1 MLSSAQIKY
10 LRSLKTQ
17 KYRQMYNKFVAEGP
31 KLVIDLLKTRSFEPD
46 GIYMI
51 ENCIDPTLIESFC
64 HRSKI
69 SFITESEL
77 KRISMLQH
85 PQGIYAV
92 FHKRFTNIMNID
104 LKRAYHF
111 LLDGVQDPGNAG
123 TIIRIADWFGVSSVI
138 RTADSV
144 DFFNPKLVQASMGS
158 LGAVSLVNITKEQY
172 PVLRH
177 LQLVALDLSGTKIQ
191 DFKFPENAIF
201 VIGSEG
207 RGVSAEIAEYVSQR
221 IFIPGAKSRSAESLN
236 ASVAA
241 GILASRLYSVA

>member
-17 KYRQMYNKFVAEGP
+17 KYRQIYNKFIAEGP
-31 KLVIDLLKTRSFEPD
+31 KLVIDLLKTRSFEPE
-46 GIYMI
+46 GIYLVK
-51 ENCIDPTLIESFC
+51 NCIDPTSIESLC
-64 HRSKI
+64 HKSKI
-69 SFITESEL
+69 SFISESEI
-77 KRISMLQH
+77 KRISMLKQ

-92 FHKRFTNIMNID
+92 FHKRYTDIMDID
-104 LKRAYHF
+104 LTKGYHF

-138 RTADSV
+138 RTVDSV

-172 PVLRH
+172 PVLRN
-177 LQLVALDLSGTKIQ
+177 LQLVALDLNGTKIH
-191 DFKFPENAIF
+191 DFKIPENAIF

-207 RGVSAEIAEYVSQR
+207 RGVSAEMAKYISQR
-221 IFIPGAKSRSAESLN
+221 IFIPGSKSRSAESLN

-241 GILASRLYSVA
+241 GILASRLNSVV